1 MDDEFYVANEAQMLE
16 LKNEELEAI
25 EGYLKSNKRKNA
37 KRFYTTKKVDTI
49 ENGIERSDDLRRNK
63 MLVKLNTP
71 SGTAVKQI
79 ALKPQKTVKCTSSFL
94 AGKML
99 MFAKLSLKSFIY
111 AIAELF
117 MFPDATVREIYD
129 RYQIEKVYVYHV
141 LTDTDSTCI
150 QFLVIS
156 SVNSMFTEPQ
166 VRDIIFEVFS
176 LTPIVDHFG
185 NVSMFKTP
193 PTKKC

>member
-79 ALKPQKTVKCTSSFL
+79 ALKPQK
-94 AGKML
+94 
-99 MFAKLSLKSFIY
+99 
-111 AIAELF
+111 
-117 MFPDATVREIYD
+117 
-129 RYQIEKVYVYHV
+129 Q
-141 LTDTDSTCI
+141 
-150 QFLVIS
+150 
-156 SVNSMFTEPQ
+156 
-166 VRDIIFEVFS
+166 
-176 LTPIVDHFG
+176 
-185 NVSMFKTP
+185 
-193 PTKKC
+193 